1 MGEIDDY
8 KRRENIKGMEKL
20 IEYLLCE
27 DKKEYL
33 LRENERKKE
42 YLLHEDKENK
52 TSLNMDSWI
61 CQSVFQKLLMLL
73 PSLSLLMML

>member
-33 LRENERKKE
+33 L
-42 YLLHEDKENK
+42 HEDKENK
-52 TSLNMDSWI
+52 TSDDL
-61 CQSVFQKLLMLL
+61 
-73 PSLSLLMML
+73 

>member
-33 LRENERKKE
+33 LHEDERKKE
-42 YLLHEDKENK
+42 YLMCEDKENK
-52 TSLNMDSWI
+52 TSLIWI
-61 CQSVFQKLLMLL
+61 HGEPVNDRDAR
-73 PSLSLLMML
+73 

>member
-8 KRRENIKGMEKL
+8 KRRENIKGMAKL

-33 LRENERKKE
+33 LREDERKKE
-42 YLLHEDKENK
+42 YLLCEDKENK
-52 TSLNMDSWI
+52 TSLIWI
-61 CQSVFQKLLMLL
+61 HGEPVSDCDTR
-73 PSLSLLMML
+73 